1 MSQELRDA
9 ATEAVAA
16 VKKLAELAMSEAA
29 ENVEPIV
36 KDAGA
41 KVREIADE
49 IEGLVQQVKQ
59 KNP

>member
-41 KVREIADE
+41 KVRSMADE
-49 IEGLVQQVKQ
+49 IEAMVQQVKQ
-59 KNP
+59 KAP